1 MAWSRQ
7 ELGRLEQYNANAKK
21 DFQIQGYVGYPVN
34 FQSIHLESIRGPPT
48 MPCTMETEVSRA
60 TRNMWFPRQYIL
72 NGPWDSKWLWGRAT
86 LTIVV
91 TKGISVQRTGEW
103 GQIEIIWKKYVPGR
117 WNNKC
122 DWWAERKAGWLEQKK
137 KLEQKLSLPSSC
149 PLTVIQNSG
158 NSLLTCSSL
167 LKGLFLPAG
176 GHWRH
181 MQDMPKPLDSAL
193 KQWWMGSG

>member
-21 DFQIQGYVGYPVN
+21 DFQIQGYIGYPVN

-117 WNNKC
+117 WNSLCKGC
-122 DWWAERKAGWLEQKK
+122 HEEVTRED
-137 KLEQKLSLPSSC
+137 LSLY
-149 PLTVIQNSG
+149 SG
-158 NSLLTCSSL
+158 DGVLWLGKPESFVQPMREWGR
-167 LKGLFLPAG
+167 GL
-176 GHWRH
+176 
-181 MQDMPKPLDSAL
+181 MPQRKIEKL
-193 KQWWMGSG
+193 